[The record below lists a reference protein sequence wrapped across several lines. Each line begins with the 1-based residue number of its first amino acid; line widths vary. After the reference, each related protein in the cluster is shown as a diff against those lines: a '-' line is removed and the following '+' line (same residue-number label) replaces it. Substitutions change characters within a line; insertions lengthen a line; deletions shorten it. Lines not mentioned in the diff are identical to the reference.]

1 MGIIL
6 VTTSI
11 LKDKGLNSLSPPG
24 GGGLLNKKCK
34 FLARFKQM
42 FIIVEFTLHRS
53 LNLVEEQNV
62 KIYALSLAFNQSTLR
77 ESTNDQFQDLDLNS

>member
-1 MGIIL
+1 
-6 VTTSI
+6 
-11 LKDKGLNSLSPPG
+11 
-24 GGGLLNKKCK
+24 
-34 FLARFKQM
+34 M
-42 FIIVEFTLHRS
+42 FIIVEFPLHRS

>member
-1 MGIIL
+1 MGTIL

-11 LKDKGLNSLSPPG
+11 LKDKGLNSPSPPG
-24 GGGLLNKKCK
+24 RGLLNKKCK

-42 FIIVEFTLHRS
+42 FIIVEFPLHRS

-62 KIYALSLAFNQSTLR
+62 KIYALSLAFNQSTLY
-77 ESTNDQFQDLDLNS
+77 ESTHDQFQDLDLNS